1 MTALT
6 EAPTTIEDLTAEPV
20 TMTLGD
26 LIRLGSMTTEQ
37 AQGWGAGDQACAL
50 SAAGIAAHQMGLVD

>member
-6 EAPTTIEDLTAEPV
+6 EAPTTIEDLTTEPV
-20 TMTLGD
+20 VMTLGD

-37 AQGWGAGDQACAL
+37 GQGWGQGEYACAL